1 VGHATSKPQSF
12 WPSKRGVLTKHVMK
26 FLDVPQSGSIAGNT
40 HSHNRA
46 GQYKRNRRSPV
57 QPVGTGRRAFI
68 RAAFG
73 AASTAWSGLTSA
85 QQAAWTTYADSHPIT
100 DSLGQSIKLTGHQ
113 MYVAINTQLHNV
125 GSASSSVPPVSA
137 VVVAPVVTVFTAVAS
152 TGVVTLTM
160 TASGG
165 ATDFILVAYARPQ
178 SSGRNQVSAFWQASV
193 LAGNST
199 GNATT
204 GALILAQFGALV
216 AGQRLFLKLTP
227 VNQYGVTG
235 TPVIKIATVS

>member
-1 VGHATSKPQSF
+1 
-12 WPSKRGVLTKHVMK
+12 MK
-26 FLDVPQSGSIAGNT
+26 FLDVPQSGSIAGKT

-46 GQYKRNRRSPV
+46 GQYTRNRRSPV

-73 AASTAWSGLTSA
+73 AASTAWAGLSSS

-125 GSASSSVPPVSA
+125 GSAASSVPPVSS
-137 VVVAPVVTVFTAVAS
+137 VVVAPIVTVYTAVAS
-152 TGVVTLTM
+152 TGVVTITM
-160 TASGG
+160 TVTGG
-165 ATDFILVAYARPQ
+165 ALDFILVAFARPQ
-178 SSGRNQVSAFWQASV
+178 SSGRNQVSAFWQADS
-193 LAGNST
+193 LPGNSV
-199 GNATT
+199 GNATEGT
-204 GALILAQFGALV
+204 KVVAQFGALV

-235 TPVIKIATVS
+235 TPLIKIATVS

>member
-1 VGHATSKPQSF
+1 MSKPQTS
-12 WPSKRGVLTKHVMK
+12 SAITQERNERQDMK
-26 FLDVPQSGSIAGNT
+26 FLDVPQSGSIAGST

-73 AASTAWSGLTSA
+73 AASTAWSGLTSS
-85 QQAAWTTYADSHPIT
+85 QQAAWATYADGHPIV

-125 GSASSSVPPVSA
+125 AAAASSVPPISSA
-137 VVVAPVVTVFTAVAS
+137 VVSPVVTVFTAVGS

-160 TASGG
+160 TASGT
-165 ATDFILVAYARPQ
+165 AADWILVAFARPQ
-178 SSGRNQVSAFWQASV
+178 GSGRSQVSAYWQADV
-193 LAGNST
+193 LPGNSV
-199 GNATT
+199 GNATEGT
-204 GALILAQFGALV
+204 KVVAQFGALV
-216 AGQRLFLKLTP
+216 AGQRLFIKLTP

-235 TPVIKIATVS
+235 TPVIKFATVT

>member
-1 VGHATSKPQSF
+1 
-12 WPSKRGVLTKHVMK
+12 MK
-26 FLDVPQSGSIAGNT
+26 FLDVPQSGSIAGST

-68 RAAFG
+68 RSAFG
-73 AASTAWSGLTSA
+73 AASSAWSDLTGSE
-85 QQAAWTTYADSHPIT
+85 QAAWDTYADGHPIV

-113 MYVAINTQLHNV
+113 MFVAINTQLHNV
-125 GSASSSVPPVSA
+125 GQAVSTVPPLSA
-137 VVVAPVVTVFTAVAS
+137 VTVAPVVTVFTAVAS
-152 TGVVTLTM
+152 TGVVTITM
-160 TASGG
+160 TASGT
-165 ATDFILVAYARPQ
+165 ADDFILVAFARPQ
-178 SSGRNQVSAFWQASV
+178 GPGRRQVTAYWQADA

-199 GNATT
+199 GNATE
-204 GALILAQFGALV
+204 GAKVVAQFGALV

-235 TPVIKIATVS
+235 TPFKSFCTVS

>member
-1 VGHATSKPQSF
+1 
-12 WPSKRGVLTKHVMK
+12 MK

-68 RAAFG
+68 RSAFG
-73 AASTAWSGLTSA
+73 AASTGWSALS
-85 QQAAWTTYADSHPIT
+85 QSEQAAWATYADGHPVT

-113 MYVAINTQLHNV
+113 MFVAVNTQLANV
-125 GSASSSVPPVSA
+125 SAAQVTVPPASSA
-137 VVVAPVVTVFTAVAS
+137 TTAPVVSAFTAVA
-152 TGVVTLTM
+152 TGNVVTITLDG
-160 TASGG
+160 SGSL
-165 ATDFILVAYARPQ
+165 DDYILIAFARPQ
-178 SSGRNQVSAFWQASV
+178 SSGRNAVSNYWQETVVAADSAGGATYGDA
-193 LAGNST
+193 LA
-199 GNATT
+199 
-204 GALILAQFGALV
+204 AQFGALV

-235 TPVIKIATVS
+235 TPVKLVAVVS